1 MGDDLMRWQDYLAK
15 MDHSKGTSNA
25 MIQKAMQK
33 EIFAL
38 RAALRKQTASTQ
50 RNKEASKQWRAA
62 ATRYQA
68 LAAKR

>member
-1 MGDDLMRWQDYLAK
+1 MTWKDYLAK

-25 MIQKAMQK
+25 MIQKAMK
-33 EIFAL
+33 MEIMAL

-50 RNKEASKQWRAA
+50 RNKDAAKQWRAA

>member
-1 MGDDLMRWQDYLAK
+1 
-15 MDHSKGTSNA
+15 

>member
-1 MGDDLMRWQDYLAK
+1 MNWKDYLAK

-25 MIQKAMQK
+25 MIQKAMK
-33 EIFAL
+33 MEIMAL

-50 RNKEASKQWRAA
+50 RNKDAAKQWRAA